1 MPTKPDVWECNN
13 CGYTE
18 YKEQE
23 VICWGCGEG
32 EMIFKGQL
40 WEKPKPKPKAKPS
53 RLWGKIRGIFN

>member
-23 VICWGCGEG
+23 VICWGCGKG

-40 WEKPKPKPKAKPS
+40 WEKPKPKAKP
-53 RLWGKIRGIFN
+53 RGASS